1 MKLYLVSMVAGL
13 FVGGLYALLQVRS
26 PAPPLVALVG
36 LCGIYLGELG
46 TTALIQWIQGKAY

>member
-1 MKLYLVSMVAGL
+1 MKIYLVSAIAGL

-36 LCGIYLGELG
+36 LCGMYVGELG
-46 TTALIQWIQGKAY
+46 TMALIQWIQDRA

>member
-1 MKLYLVSMVAGL
+1 MKLYLVSIVAGL
-13 FVGGLYALLQVRS
+13 LVGGLYALLEVRS

-46 TTALIQWIQGKAY
+46 TAALIQSIQNRT

>member
-1 MKLYLVSMVAGL
+1 MKLYLVSAVVGL
-13 FVGGLYALLQVRS
+13 LVGGLYALMQVRS

-46 TTALIQWIQGKAY
+46 VAARDLSAVT